1 MTVDRGSLRN
11 ASLIAR
17 REYLQWVRRRAFIVS
32 TVVLAIVVLFLGQA
46 PVALQALERGSQAK
60 LGIVVGASASGLVT
74 DPVADATAILS
85 VYASSSGGSPPFV
98 VSGWTDSSAAT
109 AALRRGDLRAVMVVA
124 RGPDGRLTFDVR
136 SDANPSGSQAVYLR
150 LAATWI
156 ATRDALQRANAT
168 EGGSALVGAF
178 TIHPLSGSAAA
189 PTEVQTVG
197 NLILA
202 TVLVILVFI
211 TIMAYGMWIATSVAE
226 EKSSRVMELML
237 GAATPLQML
246 TGKVVGVGA
255 AGLTQYALLIGAGLI
270 GLLMQGPVGHIFFG
284 ATSGGPPISGLSV
297 GILAGFIVFFILGFA
312 LYAFLYAAAGSLVSR
327 QEDVQQVAMPM
338 IALSMAGYFSA
349 SLAVSAVDA
358 PWVAPLSF
366 VPFFSP
372 FVMLVR
378 LTEGRASLAEV
389 ALAAALLAATI
400 GLVMWIAARVYTT
413 GVLLYGQRPGVRAF
427 LAAARSR
434 R

>member
-11 ASLIAR
+11 AGLIAR

-32 TVVLAIVVLFLGQA
+32 TVVLAIVVLVLGQA

-60 LGIVVGASASGLVT
+60 LGIVVGASASRLVT

-98 VSGWTDSSAAT
+98 VSGWTDTAAAT
-109 AALRRGDLRAVMVVA
+109 AALRRGDLRAVMVVG
-124 RGPDGRLTFDVR
+124 RGPDGRLMFDVR
-136 SDANPSGSQAVYLR
+136 SDANPAGSQAVYLR

-168 EGGSALVGAF
+168 EGGSALIGSFA
-178 TIHPLSGSAAA
+178 IHPLSGSAAA

-246 TGKVVGVGA
+246 SGKVVGVGA
-255 AGLTQYALLIGAGLI
+255 AGLTQYALLIGAGLV
-270 GLLMQGPVGHIFFG
+270 GLLLQGPVGRIFFG

-349 SLAVSAVDA
+349 SFAVSAVDA

-378 LTEGRASLAEV
+378 LTEGRASLAEI

-400 GLVMWIAARVYTT
+400 AVVMWIAARVYTT
-413 GVLLYGQRPGVRAF
+413 GVLMYGQRPGVRAF